1 MTHTPTAP
9 LSPSSATI
17 SRERL
22 IGSADTGVLRII
34 LASTPRGFVVGS
46 ERTTAPSTRTLSAPC
61 GWHEAAARFDRLVEI
76 AAEVTR

>member
-1 MTHTPTAP
+1 MHTTPAA
-9 LSPSSATI
+9 LPSVTI

-22 IGSADTGVLRII
+22 IGDSTTGVLRII

-61 GWHEAAARFDRLVEI
+61 GWSEAAARFDRLVEI
-76 AAEVTR
+76 AATVTA